1 MNLTQYFAAL
11 GSMALSV
18 RAGGVNVAQCNA
30 GSALWVNPSLCTD
43 TATEISQC
51 SSSSRILSAPNYEMN
66 DVSWSKQEEE
76 TKHTNS
82 LPTTTDGV
90 AAQCNGRSALW
101 LSPSLCAETST
112 DLSKCTGSNVLSPT
126 SSFEM
131 HDTACV
137 QDEKQVKSM
146 LTNFMT
152 WASLTRDVE
161 MLKGQELCEASN
173 ENIVMPWDVQM
184 CADDFKLVHR
194 TQPMLDH
201 GGYKFDQ
208 RQIPAMSGKNTIAGG
223 GTDTNS
229 RFGLPREKVRK
240 FTSLLNPQHIHSWR
254 NVPAESYV

>member
-11 GSMALSV
+11 GSMALSA

-43 TATEISQC
+43 TPTEISQC
-51 SSSSRILSAPNYEMN
+51 SSSSRILSAPNYEMY
-66 DVSWSKQEEE
+66 DVSWSQPEEE
-76 TKHTNS
+76 TKNTNS
-82 LPTTTDGV
+82 LPTMIDVVT
-90 AAQCNGRSALW
+90 AQCNGRSALW
-101 LSPSLCAETST
+101 LSPSLCAETFI
-112 DLSKCTGSNVLSPT
+112 DLSKCTGSKILSPT

-131 HDTACV
+131 HDAAWV

-146 LTNFMT
+146 LTNFVT

-161 MLKGQELCEASN
+161 MIKGQELCEASN

-184 CADDFKLVHR
+184 CTDDLKLVHR
-194 TQPMLDH
+194 TQPMLGH

-208 RQIPAMSGKNTIAGG
+208 TQIPAMSGKDPIAAG
-223 GTDTNS
+223 GTDTKS

-240 FTSLLNPQHIHSWR
+240 FTSLLHPQHIHSWR
-254 NVPAESYV
+254 NVPPESYV